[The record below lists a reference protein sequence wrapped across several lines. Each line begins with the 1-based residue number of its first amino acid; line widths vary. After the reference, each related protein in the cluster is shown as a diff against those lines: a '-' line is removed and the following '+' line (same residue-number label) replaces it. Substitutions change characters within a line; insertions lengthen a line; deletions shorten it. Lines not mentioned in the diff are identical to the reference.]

1 MRLPSGTRAWILQS
15 GKIGHEVN
23 CMGVAH
29 ELGLDPDMRRIQARP
44 FFEFFAPWGP
54 IDPRDN
60 PANPASPLHG
70 PLPDIVFASGR
81 TTVPYLRAIKKMS
94 RGQTFTVFL
103 QDPRVGTNAADL
115 IWVPEHDRLR
125 GDNVLVTLTSPH
137 HMRPAVL
144 EHARQNPDP
153 RLAGLPHPRIGM
165 VLGGPS
171 GAHRFE
177 ARDSDAL
184 ASIARD
190 ILESGQGLMVT
201 PSRRTPPEVM
211 RAVKAAVESSGF
223 AQNAFVWDGEG
234 DNPYAQILAQAEALV
249 VTSDS
254 VNMVGEAASTGAPV
268 FIYEPTGGAAKMS
281 GFIGKLVDAGA
292 LRLLPEQRVAGW
304 SKERWSYLPVD
315 ATGLIAAEVVKRYT
329 AFRGL

>member
-1 MRLPSGTRAWILQS
+1 
-15 GKIGHEVN
+15 
-23 CMGVAH
+23 MGVAH
-29 ELGLDPDMRRIQARP
+29 ELGLDPEMRRIEARP

-60 PANPASPLHG
+60 PAHPASPLHG

-81 TTVPYLRAIKKMS
+81 TTVPYLRAIKQRS
-94 RGQTFTVFL
+94 RGRTFTVFL
-103 QDPRVGTNAADL
+103 QDPRIGTSAADL

-125 GDNVLVTLTSPH
+125 GPNVLVTLTSPH
-137 HMRPAVL
+137 HMRPRVL
-144 EHARQNPDP
+144 EAARQNPDA
-153 RLAGLPHPRIGM
+153 RLASLPRPRIGM

-171 GAHRFE
+171 GVHRFE
-177 ARDSDAL
+177 ARDRDAL
-184 ASIARD
+184 ASLAVE
-190 ILESGQGLMVT
+190 ILQSGQGLMVT
-201 PSRRTPPEVM
+201 PSRRTPADVLGAIQT
-211 RAVKAAVESSGF
+211 AVAQSGF
-223 AQNAFVWDGEG
+223 AQHAFVWNGEG

-249 VTSDS
+249 VTADS

-292 LRLLPEQRVAGW
+292 LRLLSDQRPADW
-304 SKERWSYLPVD
+304 SKERWSYPPVD
-315 ATGLIAAEVVKRYT
+315 ATGLIAAEVVKRYR